1 MQDIV
6 RRRLLGTAVSV
17 AGGLS
22 LGLSPAVF
30 AKSKSEKRSLFLKNM
45 HTSEKLDLVYWENGA
60 YIPEATHAIDQL
72 LRDHRRNESR
82 DMDTDLLDLLHLL
95 HATVDAPYG
104 IEVFS
109 GYRSPKTNAALAAK
123 NSGVA
128 KKSLHM
134 KGQAA
139 DIRIPGVKLSNI
151 RKAALSLKLGGVGYY
166 RKSGFLHVDTGR
178 VRQWG

>member
-1 MQDIV
+1 MQYIV
-6 RRRLLGTAVSV
+6 RRRLLGAAVSV
-17 AGGLS
+17 LGSVS
-22 LGLSPAVF
+22 LGLSPAVL
-30 AKSKSEKRSLFLKNM
+30 AKTKPEKRSLFLKNM
-45 HTSEKLDLVYWENGA
+45 HTSETLDLVYWENGA
-60 YIPEATHAIDQL
+60 YLPEATNAISHL
-72 LRDHRRNESR
+72 LRDHRRNESCE
-82 DMDTDLLDLLHLL
+82 MDTRLLDLLHGL

-104 IEVFS
+104 IEIFS

-134 KGQAA
+134 RGKAA
-139 DIRIPGVKLSNI
+139 DIRIPGVKLAHL

-166 RKSGFLHVDTGR
+166 RKSGFLHIDTGR

>member
-1 MQDIV
+1 MQNIV
-6 RRRLLGTAVSV
+6 RRRLLGAAVSF
-17 AGGLS
+17 AGGVS
-22 LGLSPAVF
+22 MGLSPAVL
-30 AKSKSEKRSLFLKNM
+30 AKPKTDKRSLFLKNM
-45 HTSEKLDLVYWENGA
+45 HTSETLDLVYWKNGA
-60 YIPEATHAIDQL
+60 YLPDATNAISQL
-72 LRDHRRNESR
+72 LRDHRRNESCE
-82 DMDTDLLDLLHLL
+82 MDTGLLDLLHRL

-104 IEVFS
+104 IEIFS

-134 KGQAA
+134 RGMAA
-139 DIRIPGVKLSNI
+139 DIRIPGIKLANL

>member
-6 RRRLLGTAVSV
+6 RRRLLGAAVSV

-22 LGLSPAVF
+22 LGMSSAVF
-30 AKSKSEKRSLFLKNM
+30 AKPKSEKRNLFLKNM
-45 HTSEKLDLVYWENGA
+45 HTGEKLDLVYWQNGV
-60 YIPEATHAIDQL
+60 YIPEAADAISEL
-72 LRDHRRNESR
+72 LRDHRQNESVA
-82 DMDTDLLDLLHLL
+82 MDTGLLDLLHNL

-104 IEVFS
+104 IEIFS

-134 KGQAA
+134 TGQAA
-139 DIRIPGVKLSNI
+139 DIRIPGVRLANV

>member
-1 MQDIV
+1 
-6 RRRLLGTAVSV
+6 
-17 AGGLS
+17 
-22 LGLSPAVF
+22 
-30 AKSKSEKRSLFLKNM
+30 M
-45 HTSEKLDLVYWENGA
+45 HTGEKLDLVYWENGI
-60 YIPEATHAIDQL
+60 YVPEATRAISQL
-72 LRDHRRNESR
+72 LRDHRRNESV
-82 DMDTDLLDLLHLL
+82 DMDPALLDLLYKL
-95 HATVDAPYG
+95 HATVEAPYG

-139 DIRIPGVKLSNI
+139 DIRIPGVRLDTV
-151 RKAALSLKLGGVGYY
+151 RKAALSLQLGGVGYY

-178 VRQWG
+178 VRQWS